1 MSNYGLTDI
10 GKRRPQ
16 NQDSFA
22 IASDDDVTMAIVCD
36 GIGGHQAG
44 DVASKTTC
52 NVFVSY
58 FRSHYDSNPEQWFRQ
73 ALKKANNEV
82 YTLARSS
89 ASLKGM
95 GTTVVA
101 AIKNRDYAY
110 VLNVGDSRCYILTED
125 NKFTQITEDHSL
137 INELMKKEGISY
149 EQAKAMG
156 SHVITRA
163 VGVWEN
169 VEGDIFPVRTKFRY
183 MVLCSDGLHNYVS
196 EENIV
201 EVLNSELSIAQK
213 CQKLV
218 DMANEAGGYDN
229 ITMVIIEG

>member
-1 MSNYGLTDI
+1 
-10 GKRRPQ
+10 
-16 NQDSFA
+16 
-22 IASDDDVTMAIVCD
+22 
-36 GIGGHQAG
+36 
-44 DVASKTTC
+44 
-52 NVFVSY
+52 
-58 FRSHYDSNPEQWFRQ
+58 
-73 ALKKANNEV
+73 
-82 YTLARSS
+82 
-89 ASLKGM
+89 M

-137 INELMKKEGISY
+137 INELMKKDGISY

-169 VEGDIFPVRTKFRY
+169 MEGDIFPVRTRFRY
-183 MVLCSDGLHNYVS
+183 MVLCSDGLSNYVS
-196 EENIV
+196 EEDIV

-218 DMANEAGGYDN
+218 DKANDAGGYDN
-229 ITMVIIEG
+229 ITLVIIEG